1 MQLPILNAIEDD
13 ETSNPKLNVSL
24 KIGSYP
30 ILFELDTA
38 TQLIWVIFTQKLE
51 LTRGY
56 TQNQSLGSIT
66 Q

>member
-38 TQLIWVIFTQKLE
+38 TQQIWVIFTQK
-51 LTRGY
+51 R
-56 TQNQSLGSIT
+56 
-66 Q
+66 